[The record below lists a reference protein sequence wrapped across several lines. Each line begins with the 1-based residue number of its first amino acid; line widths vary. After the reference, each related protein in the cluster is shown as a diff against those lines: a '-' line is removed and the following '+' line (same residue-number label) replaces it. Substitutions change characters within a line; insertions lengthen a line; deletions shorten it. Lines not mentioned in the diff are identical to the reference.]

1 MLNFFVLYMQEI
13 AHIRQK
19 GVVIV
24 IDKSREFQITF
35 DYLDREY
42 DRLIKKEKDLLREI
56 KKLDR
61 EAQRRVEQS
70 KNNEISDPKLL
81 RLTIEGQKKKQG

>member
-1 MLNFFVLYMQEI
+1 M
-13 AHIRQK
+13 
-19 GVVIV
+19 

-35 DYLDREY
+35 DYLDKEY
-42 DRLIKKEKDLLREI
+42 VRLGKIEKDLLRDI
-56 KKLDR
+56 KRFER
-61 EAQRRVEQS
+61 EAERRVEQS

>member
-1 MLNFFVLYMQEI
+1 M
-13 AHIRQK
+13 
-19 GVVIV
+19 

>member
-1 MLNFFVLYMQEI
+1 M
-13 AHIRQK
+13 
-19 GVVIV
+19 

-35 DYLDREY
+35 DYLDKEFV
-42 DRLIKKEKDLLREI
+42 RLGKIEKDLLRDI
-56 KKLDR
+56 KRLER
-61 EAQRRVEQS
+61 EADRKVEQS

>member
-1 MLNFFVLYMQEI
+1 M
-13 AHIRQK
+13 
-19 GVVIV
+19 

-61 EAQRRVEQS
+61 EAQRKVEQS

>member
-1 MLNFFVLYMQEI
+1 M
-13 AHIRQK
+13 
-19 GVVIV
+19 

-42 DRLIKKEKDLLREI
+42 DRLTKKEKELLREI

-61 EAQRRVEQS
+61 ETQRRVEQS

>member
-1 MLNFFVLYMQEI
+1 M
-13 AHIRQK
+13 
-19 GVVIV
+19 

-35 DYLDREY
+35 DYLDKEFV
-42 DRLIKKEKDLLREI
+42 RLGKIEKDLLRDI
-56 KKLDR
+56 KRFER
-61 EAQRRVEQS
+61 EADRKVEQS

>member
-1 MLNFFVLYMQEI
+1 M
-13 AHIRQK
+13 
-19 GVVIV
+19 

-35 DYLDREY
+35 DYLDKEY
-42 DRLIKKEKDLLREI
+42 VRLGKIEKDLLRDI
-56 KKLDR
+56 KRFEREVDR
-61 EAQRRVEQS
+61 KVEQS

>member
-1 MLNFFVLYMQEI
+1 M
-13 AHIRQK
+13 
-19 GVVIV
+19 
-24 IDKSREFQITF
+24 IDKSQEFQITF

-42 DRLIKKEKDLLREI
+42 DRLTKKEKELLREI

-61 EAQRRVEQS
+61 ETQRRVEQS
-70 KNNEISDPKLL
+70 KKNEISDPKLL

>member
-13 AHIRQK
+13 AIIRQK

-35 DYLDREY
+35 DYLDKEY
-42 DRLIKKEKDLLREI
+42 VRLGKIEKDLLRDI
-56 KKLDR
+56 KRFEREVDR
-61 EAQRRVEQS
+61 KVEQS